1 MAQKITTWIALL
13 GGVNVGGKNKLP
25 MKELASEIEALG
37 FENVRTYIQSGNVV
51 FRSPRAKQELGSPSA
66 AGIAA
71 SIIAASI
78 AGSIKNKFGFQ
89 PGVIVLSKEE
99 LTRAA
104 ASNPYAEAENEL
116 EGRALHLFFLDV
128 PLRDSPPKMDARS
141 LDAVKRPTERW
152 QVVGSIF
159 YLHAPEGFGTS
170 KLAARAE
177 RCLGVPA
184 TARNWRTV
192 SELLKLAGD
201 SD

>member
-1 MAQKITTWIALL
+1 MSRATQTWVALL
-13 GGVNVGGKNKLP
+13 RGVNVGGKNKLP
-25 MKELASEIEALG
+25 MKELSAEFEALG

-51 FRSPRAKQELGSPSA
+51 FCSPRAKKELAAPSA
-66 AGIAA
+66 AAIAT
-71 SIIAASI
+71 SI

-99 LTRAA
+99 LARAA
-104 ASNPYAEAENEL
+104 ASNPYSEAESEL
-116 EGRALHLFFLDV
+116 EGRALHLFFLDI
-128 PLRDSPPKMDARS
+128 PPTDTPRKMDARS

-192 SELLKLAGD
+192 SELLKLAAD